1 MSPAP
6 DGVTEQKVMIQ
17 QTQSNF
23 GFSLAQSQVLV
34 VTHHEHSYTGIRGLY
49 RHACARALVSRGHA
63 DPFS

>member
-1 MSPAP
+1 MLPAL

-17 QTQSNF
+17 QTQSNL

-49 RHACARALVSRGHA
+49 TGMHVLVH
-63 DPFS
+63 